1 MGTSPV
7 LRDRRESVEVRGR
20 YNYATSLALG
30 MGNVSRFALVGVVSD
45 GFSGAAISTN
55 DEDIDATVDPEHM
68 RHVVDSDSSQSLVV
82 HDVLKGRSIVVQGPS
97 GTGKSQTIANIIAGA
112 IAEKKRVL
120 FVAEKLAALEVVKRR
135 LDQVRL
141 GAACLELHSNKANKR
156 ALLEELRLTWN
167 LSPLAE
173 EDSGPIVRQLT
184 ERRDLLNAHALR
196 LHQELLPSK
205 LTPYEV
211 FGNLVRLRREGHVKA
226 HIRLDSPI
234 EWAWD
239 RVGENQKLLQ
249 DLFDRVRTMGVPDQH
264 AWAGVENETLLPN
277 DRDRLI
283 REMADLANKLEDWR
297 QRAVE
302 LTGMLDL
309 TFSDSLDAPQAAIDQ
324 AKILLAAPHFG
335 SDALAD
341 ASWETPAGPEGLIE
355 DSGGCMSCTELVT
368 SSRPS
373 RHLNSLGGRRDKNCR
388 VFLATSSSARNCL

>member
-1 MGTSPV
+1 M
-7 LRDRRESVEVRGR
+7 
-20 YNYATSLALG
+20 
-30 MGNVSRFALVGVVSD
+30 
-45 GFSGAAISTN
+45 
-55 DEDIDATVDPEHM
+55 
-68 RHVVDSDSSQSLVV
+68 
-82 HDVLKGRSIVVQGPS
+82 VQGPP
-97 GTGKSQTIANIIAGA
+97 GAGKSQTIANIIAGA

-120 FVAEKLAALEVVKRR
+120 FVAEKLVALEVVKRR

-211 FGNLVRLRREGHVKA
+211 LGNLVRLRREGHVTA
-226 HIRLDSPI
+226 HIRLDSPL

-249 DLFDRVRTMGVPDQH
+249 DLCDRVRTMGVPDQH
-264 AWAGVENETLLPN
+264 AWAGVESETLLPN

-283 REMADLANKLEDWR
+283 REVADLANKLEDWR

-302 LTGMLDL
+302 LTGMLHL
-309 TFSDSLDAPQAAIDQ
+309 TFSDSLDAPQAAIDR
-324 AKILLAAPHFG
+324 AKILLAASPLG

-355 DSGGCMSCTELVT
+355 DVRRLHELHRT
-368 SSRPS
+368 CNEFAAESALEQPW
-373 RHLNSLGGRRDKNCR
+373 GRRDKNCR